1 VRHGSRRRQR
11 AAAQEAIGICELA
24 GAAGIGA
31 ATVLLPLLRQAR
43 NLGVDA
49 MLTGHGAPELFG
61 GDGLI
66 WPPRP
71 PGWSPGP
78 RARPPLPPPPQHL
91 SPGRNYTA
99 LKPVRDLGGGSFRGA
114 DQVRRGVLVNRVVT
128 GYNADGNPAVLR
140 QGEPPVVIHAGRY
153 TTTELWV
160 SGQAPITA
168 THDDLSTREWGLE
181 PPPGGACFRIVEIA
195 PGTDEPAGPADGEVA
210 AEHEGFQEAHATD
223 TLDYVTVLRG
233 RVTLVIGGTEVGLGP
248 GDSVVQQPG
257 VPHDWQNRSAEPCVM
272 VGVLV
277 SAR

>member
-1 VRHGSRRRQR
+1 
-11 AAAQEAIGICELA
+11 
-24 GAAGIGA
+24 
-31 ATVLLPLLRQAR
+31 
-43 NLGVDA
+43 
-49 MLTGHGAPELFG
+49 
-61 GDGLI
+61 
-66 WPPRP
+66 
-71 PGWSPGP
+71 
-78 RARPPLPPPPQHL
+78 
-91 SPGRNYTA
+91 
-99 LKPVRDLGGGSFRGA
+99 
-114 DQVRRGVLVNRVVT
+114 VNRVVT
-128 GYNADGNPAVLR
+128 GYDADGNPAVLR

-195 PGTDEPAGPADGEVA
+195 PGADEAAEPAGGEVA
-210 AEHEGFQEAHATD
+210 AEHEGFQEAHATG

-233 RVTLVIGGTEVGLGP
+233 RVTLVIGETEVDLGP